1 MSSLRGGTP
10 ATLPTRAKLSSRTFP
25 SVLIAALA
33 TAVLALSIALAAS
46 TGGSQDDSPVRVAP
60 SPNLPP
66 SPAER
71 DQPPELLGPGMQ
83 R

>member
-1 MSSLRGGTP
+1 MSSLRGGAP
-10 ATLPTRAKLSSRTFP
+10 ATLRTRGKLSRTFTI
-25 SVLIAALA
+25 VLIAALA

-46 TGGSQDDSPVRVAP
+46 TGGSQENPPVRVAP

-71 DQPPELLGPGMQ
+71 DQPPGQLGPGMQ